1 MAPLR
6 SIIFD
11 VDSTL
16 VTIEALD
23 FLAARNGCAHQ
34 VAALTSQAMNGQLP
48 YHQSLRQ
55 KLALVR
61 PSFSDLIW
69 QGQAYL
75 RHLTPGVPETLAY
88 LRRRGHSIWLLTGSF
103 QPAVGTLAHYLG
115 IPDSHVFTN
124 EIFFTPAGHYASF
137 NRHHPLAHNH
147 GKAILLHA
155 LKDQLIDP
163 VFIGDGA
170 TDLEAQSQVALF
182 IGFGGVVY
190 RPAVAAQA
198 PVYITQPDLRAILHK
213 LYP

>member
-1 MAPLR
+1 MPKPR

-23 FLAARNGCAHQ
+23 FLAARNGCARK
-34 VAALTSQAMNGQLP
+34 VAALTTQAMNGQLP

-75 RHLTPGVPETLAY
+75 RHLTPGAPETLAW
-88 LRRRGHSIWLLTGSF
+88 LRRRGHSIWLLSGSF
-103 QPAVGTLAHYLG
+103 QPAVGILAHYLK
-115 IPDSHVFTN
+115 IPDSYVFSN
-124 EIFFTPAGHYASF
+124 EIYFTSQGGYAGF
-137 NRHHPLAHNH
+137 NHHHPLAHNH
-147 GKAILLHA
+147 GKAILLYT
-155 LKDQLIDP
+155 LKHQLIDP

-170 TDLEAQSQVALF
+170 TDLEAQSQITLF

-190 RPAVAAQA
+190 RPAVAAKA
-198 PVYITQPDLRAILHK
+198 LIYITQPDLRAILHK
-213 LYP
+213 L

>member
-1 MAPLR
+1 MAQSR

-23 FLAARNGCAHQ
+23 FLAARNGCARQ
-34 VAALTSQAMNGQLP
+34 VAALTTKAMNGQLP

-61 PSFSDLIW
+61 PSFSDLVW
-69 QGQAYL
+69 QGNAYL
-75 RHLTPGVPETLAY
+75 HHLTFGVPETLAW
-88 LRRRGHSIWLLTGSF
+88 LRRRGHPVWLLTGSF
-103 QPAVGTLAHYLG
+103 QPAVGILAHYLK
-115 IPDSHVFTN
+115 IPDSQVFTN
-124 EIFFTPAGHYASF
+124 EILFDSAGGYIGFNAS
-137 NRHHPLAHNH
+137 HPLAHNH
-147 GKAILLHA
+147 GKAILLHT
-155 LKDQLIDP
+155 LKDRLTDP

-170 TDLEAQSQVALF
+170 TDLEAQSQVSLF

-190 RPAVAAQA
+190 RPRIAAKA
-198 PVYITQPDLRAILHK
+198 SIYITEPDLSAILQK

>member
-1 MAPLR
+1 MTQPR

-23 FLAARNGCAHQ
+23 FLAARNGCARTLG
-34 VAALTSQAMNGQLP
+34 ALTTKAMNGQLP

-75 RHLTPGVPETLAY
+75 RHLTPGASETLAW
-88 LRRRGHSIWLLTGSF
+88 LRRRGHPVWLLTGSF
-103 QPAVGTLAHYLG
+103 QPAVGILAHYLR
-115 IPDSHVFTN
+115 IPDSQVFTN
-124 EIFFTPAGHYASF
+124 EIFFTPQGRYAGF
-137 NRHHPLAHNH
+137 NHHHPLAHNH
-147 GKAILLHA
+147 GKAILLHT
-155 LKDQLIDP
+155 LKDRLIDP

-170 TDLEAQSQVALF
+170 TDLEAQSQVSLF